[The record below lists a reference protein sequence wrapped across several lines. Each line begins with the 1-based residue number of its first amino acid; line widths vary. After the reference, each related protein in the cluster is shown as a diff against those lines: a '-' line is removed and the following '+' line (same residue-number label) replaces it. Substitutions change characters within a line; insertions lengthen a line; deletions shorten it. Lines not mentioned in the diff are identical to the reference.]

1 MKKLSLIE
9 FQRLCSQFGPS
20 LYIFNSENQ
29 PDCKINIKVEQKYTD
44 IIVKLDPGR
53 ICLKSESGYIM
64 FYRVKSV
71 VFHDDMDFDWRVFD
85 FVCGSQYDY
94 NLDETYTILV
104 DKI

>member
-53 ICLKSESGYIM
+53 ICLKSESGYFTTIWT
-64 FYRVKSV
+64 STG
-71 VFHDDMDFDWRVFD
+71 
-85 FVCGSQYDY
+85 GSSTSSAAASTTTTWTRRTPFWSIKFNKL
-94 NLDETYTILV
+94 NL
-104 DKI
+104 